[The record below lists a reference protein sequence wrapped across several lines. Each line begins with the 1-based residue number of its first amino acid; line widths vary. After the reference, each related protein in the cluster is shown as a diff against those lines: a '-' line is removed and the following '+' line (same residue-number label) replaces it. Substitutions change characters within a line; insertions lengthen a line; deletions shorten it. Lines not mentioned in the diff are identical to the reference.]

1 MTASKLPTLPSV
13 SLVVP
18 TYNREEPLKS
28 TLIDCVAQDYPNF
41 EVIVVDQTKDH
52 TPEVAE
58 YLDAAKTAGKITLFT
73 PDFASLPGAR
83 NYAIRRA
90 KGDIIIFID
99 DDIRMD
105 SHFIKSHVTV
115 FLEKPEVGAVAG
127 RVLPPAVD
135 ENKLKTFAVQQLP
148 PEALDPGIA
157 WYYLDFTYVENPQQ
171 VLSARGCNMS
181 FRREVFDNYGLAF
194 DERMQGSAIRE
205 ESDLCLQVRK
215 TGYDIWYEPNAALV
229 HIGEPT
235 GGCHNISTR
244 TFQYQVTHYHN
255 HFWMGFRNLTL
266 WQNLRLYVRLFDCH
280 VLGNPPCNK
289 DKSLTKGIVRGVFYF
304 YGFLSAV
311 KTAIAS
317 LFSDGQIYSHQD
329 PKLKEIT

>member
-1 MTASKLPTLPSV
+1 MDTLNSLPSV
-13 SLVVP
+13 SLVIP
-18 TYNREEPLKS
+18 TYNREEPLKK
-28 TLIDCVAQDYPNF
+28 TLVDSIAQDYPNF
-41 EVIVVDQTKDH
+41 EVVVVDQTKEH

-58 YLDAAKTAGKITLFT
+58 YLDKVVGAGQVKLFK

-83 NYAIRRA
+83 NYAIRRVT
-90 KGDIIIFID
+90 GDIVIFID
-99 DDIRMD
+99 DDIQMGPD
-105 SHFIKSHVTV
+105 FIQNHVNV
-115 FLEKPEVGAVAG
+115 FVDKPEVGAVAG
-127 RVLPPAVD
+127 RVIPPTVD
-135 ENKLKTFAVQQLP
+135 EMKLKTFAVQNLP

-157 WYYLDFTYVENPQQ
+157 WYYLDFTYVENPQR

-181 FRREVFDNYGLAF
+181 FRRELFEQYGLAF

-215 TGYDIWYEPNAALV
+215 TGYDIWYEPQAALV

-266 WQNLRLYVRLFDCH
+266 WQNLRLYIRLFDCH

-289 DKSLTKGIVRGVFYF
+289 DKSLAKGLVRGVFYF
-304 YGFLSAV
+304 YGFFSAV

-317 LFSDGQIYSHQD
+317 LFSDGQIYSRQD
-329 PKLKEIT
+329 P

>member
-1 MTASKLPTLPSV
+1 MNSSNSQTLPSV
-13 SLVVP
+13 SLVIP
-18 TYNREEPLKS
+18 TYNREEPLQN
-28 TLIDCVAQDYPNF
+28 TLIDSIAQDYPNF
-41 EVIVVDQTKDH
+41 EVIVVDQTKQH
-52 TPEVAE
+52 TPEVAA
-58 YLDAAKTAGKITLFT
+58 YLEQAVADQKIILFK

-90 KGDIIIFID
+90 KGEIIIFID
-99 DDIRMD
+99 DDIRMEP
-105 SHFIKSHVTV
+105 SFIRHHVDV
-115 FLEKPEVGAVAG
+115 FLKQPKIGAVAG
-127 RVLPPAVD
+127 RVIPPTVD
-135 ENKLKTFAVQQLP
+135 ETKLKTFAVQQLP

-157 WYYLDFTYVENPQQ
+157 WYYLDFTYVDNPQQ

-181 FRREVFDNYGLAF
+181 FRRELFEKYDLAF

-215 TGYDIWYEPNAALV
+215 TGYGIWYEPQAALV

-289 DKSLTKGIVRGVFYF
+289 EKSLVKGIVRGVFYF

-317 LFSDGQIYSHQD
+317 LFSDGQIYSRQD
-329 PKLKEIT
+329 S